1 MIKLT
6 RSTVLEHPIDRVWA
20 VLRDFNGHDR
30 WHPAVAQSHL
40 ERGRP
45 TDAVGCVRNFRLA
58 DGAQLREQLLELSDA
73 TATLRY
79 CLLDTP
85 VPLLNY
91 VARIQLVPV
100 TDGNL
105 TFWEWSCQFDTLAGL
120 ADQMKDMVGKQIY
133 EAGFAA
139 VARLLDEQAASHH
152 TKDRDS

>member
-1 MIKLT
+1 MIKLI
-6 RSTVLEHPIDRVWA
+6 RSTVLAHPIDRVWA

-30 WHPAVAQSHL
+30 WHPAVAESHL

-45 TDAVGCVRNFRLA
+45 TDAVGCVRSFRLA

-73 TATLRY
+73 SASLRY

-91 VARIQLVPV
+91 VAHIQLVPV

-105 TFWEWSCQFDTLAGL
+105 TFWEWSCQFDTLPGMAE
-120 ADQMKDMVGKQIY
+120 QMKAMVGTQIY

-139 VARLLDEQAASHH
+139 VARHLDEQALHPSDMDHI
-152 TKDRDS
+152 